1 MQEIF
6 RVQTPAKCAIV
17 ACSPKKK
24 RRKKKRIMLNFM
36 SHKVFVQIH
45 VQTHATMLIDLL
57 SINQAD
63 KNIQELLQKST

>member
-1 MQEIF
+1 
-6 RVQTPAKCAIV
+6 
-17 ACSPKKK
+17 
-24 RRKKKRIMLNFM
+24 MLNFR

-57 SINQAD
+57 STNQAD

>member
-1 MQEIF
+1 
-6 RVQTPAKCAIV
+6 
-17 ACSPKKK
+17 
-24 RRKKKRIMLNFM
+24 MLNFM
-36 SHKVFVQIH
+36 SHKVYVQIH